1 MRKTM
6 IRAAL
11 AAATTLA
18 TGAMLAPVAAHAQVG
33 QASLR
38 GTITSPAD
46 NRATQVTAVEVA
58 TGIRRTATIGAD
70 GTYNFASLRA
80 GTYRLEIQL
89 TNGTRNSDEFTLRV
103 GQNAGLDLDLTTAT
117 AAPAGETT
125 ATDPGSV
132 ESNDEE
138 IIVTGSRIRTLSGGQ
153 VGINITQRLIEQ
165 LPQNNRNFLAFA
177 DLAPGVRFVEEG
189 ANGQAR
195 LQGGAQRSNSV
206 NVFIDGVSQKDYV
219 LKNGVTGQ
227 DSSPGNPFPQLAIG
241 EYQVL
246 SSNYKAEFDQ
256 VSSVAIVA
264 GTKSGTNEFHGE
276 GFVDFTNQ
284 NLRDR
289 RPTELFPTRVDKVDT
304 KDIQYGVALGGPIV
318 KDIAHFFVSYEGKR
332 QERPVDVLPGN
343 GVDINVLPAD
353 LRSRFG
359 NFTNTFNEDLIF
371 GKIDISPTAEDLFE
385 FSGKYRK
392 ESGDDLGSGISAFS
406 TRTNNSVK
414 DIRGLARW
422 QHTADN
428 WINDFRVSYEDVVWS
443 PRPVE
448 QSINQFFQRTE
459 VRDNGFNR
467 IDLLRIGGGTNFQ
480 EKGQKGW
487 TVQNDFTYTGLE
499 GHTFKT
505 GVKAKWVNLNTLEQN
520 NINGSYTYDVNLFSP
535 TGFQTDVPY
544 RLQFGAPSGF
554 GSSVIESKNFQFGI
568 YAQDDWDV
576 TDRLTLNLGI
586 RWDYERTPAFLDF
599 VTPQANLTAISA
611 AQYPNLQN
619 ADYNINDYISTGN
632 NRKAFMGAIQPRV
645 GFTYRVDEDGRF
657 TVFGGF
663 GRSYDRNQFDF
674 LQQELSVGAFQQR
687 TFLFQGANP
696 LDQCTP
702 SSTCIPW
709 NPIYLTAEGRAQ
721 LASSS
726 VGGGRELRFIKN
738 DLKMP
743 YSDQFSLGFR
753 SRFNPIELEVGYQH
767 ISSRDGFVYLLGNR
781 RPDGSF
787 FAGGPTAQ
795 NPTPQSPFGF
805 TPPGF
810 GSIIIGDNGLKTDAD
825 SAYVKL
831 TKPYSPTS
839 PWSLDA
845 TYTFTEASENRI
857 FNETFS
863 LDFPSID
870 DYPTLRSAGVPR
882 HRFVMAGSV
891 DTPIGLTLSSKFS
904 IESPLFQVAPLESS
918 NPFQRTFVGA
928 FRDSLGDQWGRRQL
942 DVAATKYIPI
952 RFVNDTARIR
962 FRVDIINLMNDRNY
976 IDFNNNPL
984 DNSRTDGTQ
993 HIYGERSSFSIGGN
1007 QPRTIKLSAGFN
1019 F

>member
-46 NRATQVTAVEVA
+46 NKATQVTAVEVA

-89 TNGTRNSDEFTLRV
+89 ANGTRNSDEFTLRV
-103 GQNAGLDLDLTTAT
+103 GQNAGLDLDLTTAA

-125 ATDPGSV
+125 ETDPGSV
-132 ESNDEE
+132 ASNDEE

-227 DSSPGNPFPQLAIG
+227 DSTPGNPFPQLAIG

-284 NLRDR
+284 DLRDY
-289 RPTELFPTRVDKVDT
+289 RPTELFPTRVKKVDT
-304 KDIQYGVALGGPIV
+304 KDIQYGVALGGPII
-318 KDIAHFFVSYEGKR
+318 KDVAHFFASYEGKR

-371 GKIDISPTAEDLFE
+371 GKIDISPTAEDLIE
-385 FSGKYRK
+385 FTAKYRK
-392 ESGDDLGSGISAFS
+392 ESGDSLGSGISAFS
-406 TRTNNSVK
+406 TRTNNSVEEL
-414 DIRGLARW
+414 RGMARW

-428 WINDFRVSYEDVVWS
+428 WINDFRVSYEDVSWA
-443 PRPVE
+443 PQPAE
-448 QSINQFFQRTE
+448 PGINQFFQRTE
-459 VRDNGFNR
+459 QRANGPVR
-467 IDLLRIGGGTNFQ
+467 IDLLRIGGGTNNQ
-480 EKGQKGW
+480 NKGQKGW

-505 GVKAKWVNLNTLEQN
+505 GVKAKWVDLNTLEQN

-554 GSSVIESKNFQFGI
+554 GSSSIQSKNFQFGI
-568 YAQDDWDV
+568 YVQDDWDV
-576 TDRLTLNLGI
+576 NDRLTLNLGV

-599 VTPQANLTAISA
+599 VTPQSNLTAI

-619 ADYNINDYISTGN
+619 ADYNINDYISTGD

-645 GFTYRVDEDGRF
+645 GFTYRIDEEGRF

-696 LDQCTP
+696 LNQCTP
-702 SSTCIPW
+702 SSTCIAW

-721 LASSS
+721 LAQSST
-726 VGGGRELRFIKN
+726 GGGRELRFIKN

-743 YSDQFSLGFR
+743 YSDQVSLGFR

-787 FAGGPTAQ
+787 FASGPTTAA
-795 NPTPQSPFGF
+795 PTPQSPFPF

-845 TYTFTEASENRI
+845 TYTFTEASENRQ
-857 FNETFS
+857 FGETFS

-904 IESPLFQVAPLESS
+904 IESPMFMVAPFETS

-976 IDFNNNPL
+976 IDFNNNPR

-993 HIYGERSSFSIGGN
+993 SVYRERSSFSIGGN

>member
-1 MRKTM
+1 M

-18 TGAMLAPVAAHAQVG
+18 TGAVVAPMAAHAQVG

-46 NRATQVTAVEVA
+46 NQATQVTAVEVA
-58 TGIRRTATIGAD
+58 TGIRRTATIAAD

-103 GQNAGLDLDLTTAT
+103 GQNAGLDLDLTTAA

-125 ATDPGSV
+125 ETDPGSV
-132 ESNDEE
+132 ASNDEE

-284 NLRDR
+284 GLRDR

-371 GKIDISPTAEDLFE
+371 GKIDVSPTAEDLFE

-392 ESGDDLGSGISAFS
+392 ESGDDLGSGINAFS

-459 VRDNGFNR
+459 IRDNGFNR

-487 TVQNDFTYTGLE
+487 TFQNDFTYTGLE
-499 GHTFKT
+499 GHTFKA
-505 GVKAKWVNLNTLEQN
+505 GVKGKWVTLKTLEQN
-520 NINGSYTYDVNLFSP
+520 NINGSYTYDVNLFSQ
-535 TGFQTDVPY
+535 TGFQTDIPY

-554 GSSVIESKNFQFGI
+554 GSSSIESKNFQFGI

-576 TDRLTLNLGI
+576 TDRLTLNLGV

-645 GFTYRVDEDGRF
+645 GFTYRIDEDGRF

-696 LDQCTP
+696 LNQCTP

-721 LASSS
+721 LAQSS

-787 FAGGPTAQ
+787 FASGPTAAE
-795 NPTPQSPFGF
+795 PFPQSPFPF

-904 IESPLFQVAPLESS
+904 IESPLFQVAPFNTS
-918 NPFQRTFVGA
+918 NPYQRTFVGA

-993 HIYGERSSFSIGGN
+993 HVYGERSSFSIGGN

>member
-1 MRKTM
+1 M

-18 TGAMLAPVAAHAQVG
+18 TGAMLAPVAAYAQVG

-103 GQNAGLDLDLTTAT
+103 GQNAGLDLDLTTAPAAP

-125 ATDPGSV
+125 ETQPGSV
-132 ESNDEE
+132 EGSDQE

-289 RPTELFPTRVDKVDT
+289 RPTELFPTRIDKVDT
-304 KDIQYGVALGGPIV
+304 KDIQYGVALGGPII

-343 GVDINVLPAD
+343 GVDINVIPAE

-371 GKIDISPTAEDLFE
+371 GKIDISPTGEDLFE

-392 ESGDDLGSGISAFS
+392 ESGDDLGSGINAFS

-414 DIRGLARW
+414 DVRGLARW
-422 QHTADN
+422 QHTADS
-428 WINDFRVSYEDVVWS
+428 WINDFRVSYEDVLWS

-448 QSINQFFQRTE
+448 QEINQFFQRTE
-459 VRDNGFNR
+459 ITGTSTRR

-487 TVQNDFTYTGLE
+487 TIQNDFTYTGLE
-499 GHTFKT
+499 GHTFKA
-505 GVKAKWVNLNTLEQN
+505 GVKAKWVNLTTLEQN
-520 NINGSYTYDVNLFSP
+520 NINGSYTYDVNLFSQ

-544 RLQFGAPSGF
+544 RLVFGAPSGF
-554 GSSVIESKNFQFGI
+554 GSSTIESKNFQFGV
-568 YAQDDWDV
+568 YLQDDWDV
-576 TDRLTLNLGI
+576 TDRLTLNLGV

-599 VTPQANLTAISA
+599 VTPQSNLTAISA

-645 GFTYRVDEDGRF
+645 GFTYRIDEEGRF

-687 TFLFQGANP
+687 TFLFQGADQLNP
-696 LDQCTP
+696 CTP
-702 SSTCIPW
+702 SATCIAW
-709 NPIYLTAEGRAQ
+709 NPIYLTADGRAQ

-726 VGGGRELRFIKN
+726 TGGGRELRFIKN

-787 FAGGPTAQ
+787 FAPAPTAQ

-845 TYTFTEASENRI
+845 TYTFTEASENRQ
-857 FNETFS
+857 FGETFS

-891 DTPIGLTLSSKFS
+891 DTPIGLSLSSKFS
-904 IESPLFQVAPLESS
+904 IESPMFMVTSFDSS
-918 NPFQRTFVGA
+918 NPYQRNFVGR

-942 DVAATKYIPI
+942 DVAATKYVPI

-976 IDFNNNPL
+976 IDFNNSPL

-993 HIYGERSSFSIGGN
+993 SVYGERSSFSIGGN